1 MLYDTMKSS
10 SWGWGIQDSI
20 SSAAYVCTLF
30 LKCIMFSSIGIFLP
44 LCGTSMENTNRLCM
58 FGNLLESHVHN
69 SKEGFS
75 CLILGFLPGGLCFTR
90 SASLIGLMFF
100 PTLISLM
107 HYANNSLTISLC
119 LSCTPLSQLF
129 RWFVWL
135 ITKKRVSLKWRDLG
149 I

>member
-1 MLYDTMKSS
+1 MRHSGQHQLSS
-10 SWGWGIQDSI
+10 
-20 SSAAYVCTLF
+20 
-30 LKCIMFSSIGIFLP
+30 
-44 LCGTSMENTNRLCM
+44 LCM
-58 FGNLLESHVHN
+58 HSVSEVYYVFINRDFSPTLWYKHGKYQQAVYVWKSLESHVHN

-135 ITKKRVSLKWRDLG
+135 ITKKRVSLK
-149 I
+149 